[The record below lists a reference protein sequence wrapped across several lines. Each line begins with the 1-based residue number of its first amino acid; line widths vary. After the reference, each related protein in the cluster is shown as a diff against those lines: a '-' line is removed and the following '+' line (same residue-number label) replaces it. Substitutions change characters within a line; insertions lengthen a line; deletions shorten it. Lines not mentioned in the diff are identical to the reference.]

1 MKMYL
6 RLAFLDRERVEK
18 MKSSE
23 SIGYIRKNGIIGRVA
38 IDRMLE
44 GHVAVLDLEAFNTL
58 EDCKERKA
66 GKDVTQEQF
75 DVLKKALHDAG
86 GKVHVQYLTKQNR
99 QQGENRTWTEEQI
112 EQVKTAVDDATQQCP
127 TMPYAKAAEILRA
140 KHTGMLG
147 KISKDQVR
155 NIYKSKVEKSGEPA
169 KAPVGRPTII
179 SSGCLAELQAFVAE
193 SGNKQYGFILTS
205 SRKSLT
211 GVKSQRYFQE
221 VATLQTMCVICYENS
236 RHDQMSIALNE

>member
-1 MKMYL
+1 MYL